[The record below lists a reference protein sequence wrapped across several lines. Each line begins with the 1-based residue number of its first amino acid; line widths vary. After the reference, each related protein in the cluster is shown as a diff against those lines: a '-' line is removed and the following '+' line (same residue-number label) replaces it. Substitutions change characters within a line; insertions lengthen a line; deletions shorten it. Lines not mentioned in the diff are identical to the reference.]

1 MKETKFIGETSTY
14 SSPEVKVLHLDAEKV
29 FADSGNSW
37 YSSETNSSNISWSY
51 SDDECLD

>member
-1 MKETKFIGETSTY
+1 MKETKFSAESGSY

-29 FADSGNSW
+29 FADSGSNW
-37 YSSETNSSNISWSY
+37 YGSESNSSNISWSY